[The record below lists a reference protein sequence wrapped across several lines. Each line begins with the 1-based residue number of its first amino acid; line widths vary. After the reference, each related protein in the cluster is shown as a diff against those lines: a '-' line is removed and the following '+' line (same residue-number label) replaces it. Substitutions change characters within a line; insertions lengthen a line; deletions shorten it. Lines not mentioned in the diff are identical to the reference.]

1 MSSEQE
7 KSVFKVQNLST
18 INTQLLALI
27 IIIIIK
33 HMSIVSSIQLF
44 SHLFP

>member
-27 IIIIIK
+27 IIIIK